1 MVRLLARGFIHP
13 PRAARPH
20 SLSEEVKCFDCEVC
34 KECKGECVIDPKRLQ
49 ELRKAAA
56 AAKQGVMSQQGLGVT
71 GSTLIQPHN
80 PRTTLFSLSPNIL
93 TLPPMVP
100 DLSPIG
106 VVPPPAQLGSAAA
119 AAAQAQ
125 AQMQAGPAA
134 IVQPSLMHPH
144 MMGILGVPIDE
155 TVFSAMLMAAVA
167 MSASSAASLGR
178 NESMR
183 RPLVVPDEVAGPCPR
198 CEGLGFRH
206 DSSAKH
212 DKKKTDKCKH
222 CTACK
227 ACNSTGRI
235 SGKKACPACET
246 KGFVHATAERAH
258 DVPEHLRCFFC
269 KDCPT
274 CKGVGLVPINA
285 GQAGSSSSG
294 SGVGA
299 TGPAGMG
306 GGGGSGSGG
315 VGSAGGGV
323 GGGSGGGAGG
333 AGVRPMLR
341 RPEDRLA
348 NARDSLVR
356 PVGL

>member
-1 MVRLLARGFIHP
+1 
-13 PRAARPH
+13 
-20 SLSEEVKCFDCEVC
+20 
-34 KECKGECVIDPKRLQ
+34 
-49 ELRKAAA
+49 
-56 AAKQGVMSQQGLGVT
+56 MSQQGLGVT

-212 DKKKTDKCKH
+212 DKKKTDK
-222 CTACK
+222 
-227 ACNSTGRI
+227 S
-235 SGKKACPACET
+235 